1 MKEKILVKIESI
13 GNPFYRI
20 MEYNKKNNEIIQKPS
35 KEILEMNTKKYK
47 KGYLRKTDEELLSE
61 YPQLRKFASKEFFPK
76 KVEELVEIG

>member
-1 MKEKILVKIESI
+1 MREKILVKIESI

-61 YPQLRKFASKEFFPK
+61 YPQLRKFTSKEFFPK
-76 KVEELVEIG
+76 KVEELVEI

>member
-35 KEILEMNTKKYK
+35 KEILDMNTKKYK

-61 YPQLRKFASKEFFPK
+61 YSRLRKFISKEFFPK
-76 KVEELVEIG
+76 NIEELVEI

>member
-1 MKEKILVKIESI
+1 MKEKILVRIESI

-61 YPQLRKFASKEFFPK
+61 YSQLRKFTSKEFFPK
-76 KVEELVEIG
+76 KVEELVEI